1 MNRSAHPGFWFKGP
15 CQGQPHQAQ
24 GFRVR
29 GFTLVEMMIAITIL
43 SLILVA
49 IYSTWTAILRSS
61 KAGRDVA
68 AAVQR
73 ARMAVRILEDSLSST
88 RSFVANQAYYAFLAD
103 NGQDATLSFVARLA
117 PSFPRSGKFG
127 DLSVRRLTFSVEN
140 ARDGGRQL
148 VLRQVPL
155 MMEPD
160 IDEKEH
166 PIVLAKNVRE
176 FAMQFW
182 DSKANDWTDEW
193 KQTNQIPKLMIVT
206 VKMAPNPNAPGAE
219 EEISRIINI
228 PATAVQPVWQMPR
241 VLGQPGALPPGVQ
254 PGIVPPGTPP
264 GGTPPTGQQ
273 PGFSQPGGVMPPR

>member
-1 MNRSAHPGFWFKGP
+1 MTPRFHTP
-15 CQGQPHQAQ
+15 CIVEWARPRAQ
-24 GFRVR
+24 EHRR
-29 GFTLVEMMIAITIL
+29 AFTLVEMMIAITIL
-43 SLILVA
+43 SLILLA
-49 IYSTWTAILRSS
+49 IYSTWTAILRSA
-61 KAGRDVA
+61 KAAKDVA

-73 ARMAVRILEDSLSST
+73 SRMTVRILEDSLSSA
-88 RSFVANQAYYAFLAD
+88 RSFVANQAYYGFLAE

-127 DLSVRRLTFSVEN
+127 DMRVRRLTFSVEN

-182 DSKANDWTDEW
+182 DLRSNDWTDEW
-193 KQTNQIPKLMIVT
+193 KQTNQIPKLVMLT

-219 EEISRIINI
+219 EEITRIINI
-228 PATAVQPVWQMPR
+228 PATAVQPVWQSPR
-241 VLGQPGALPPGVQ
+241 VLGQPGALPPGGQ
-254 PGIVPPGTPP
+254 PGVVPPGGLP
-264 GGTPPTGQQ
+264 GGPVTAPPVQQ
-273 PGFSQPGGVMPPR
+273 PGVLPQR